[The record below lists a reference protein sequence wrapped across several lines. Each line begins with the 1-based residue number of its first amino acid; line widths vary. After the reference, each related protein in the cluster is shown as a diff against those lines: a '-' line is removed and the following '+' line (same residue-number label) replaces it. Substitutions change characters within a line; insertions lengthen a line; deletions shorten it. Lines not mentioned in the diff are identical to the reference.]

1 MGFDRWRPILPSL
14 YRFGAELRKEKAKNA
29 GPGIHA
35 RGAPAASGRPSCYLG
50 LSPGGQAQVSG
61 ISPVSVNLSMIIDS
75 PRNSGVRRTFRSI
88 EAADIV

>member
-1 MGFDRWRPILPSL
+1 M
-14 YRFGAELRKEKAKNA
+14 AKNA
-29 GPGIHA
+29 GPGSHVPD
-35 RGAPAASGRPSCYLG
+35 APATSGWPSRHLRLALLPPQAG
-50 LSPGGQAQVSG
+50 PGGLAQVSG

>member
-14 YRFGAELRKEKAKNA
+14 YGFGAELRKEKAKNA
-29 GPGIHA
+29 GPGSHVQDPA
-35 RGAPAASGRPSCYLG
+35 RHLRLA
-50 LSPGGQAQVSG
+50 LSTAQAVPGGQAQVSG

-75 PRNSGVRRTFRSI
+75 PRNSGVRLTFRSI